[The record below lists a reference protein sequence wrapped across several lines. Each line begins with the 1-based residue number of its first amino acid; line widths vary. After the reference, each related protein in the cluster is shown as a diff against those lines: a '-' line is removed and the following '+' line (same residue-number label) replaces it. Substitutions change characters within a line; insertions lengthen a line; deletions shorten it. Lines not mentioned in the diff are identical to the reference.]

1 MAVDLRH
8 GRLGK
13 CPADGVEQK
22 IGFLGQETRVWSD
35 STLMGISFKVLG
47 GKLEIPERIS
57 EFSAHDGTN
66 AAGTFLLLGLE
77 TLLLPK
83 APEVES
89 SEELNKLNDTLGFLD
104 CAVTVRLRRVTKRPN
119 DGG

>member
-1 MAVDLRH
+1 MDLRH

-22 IGFLGQETRVWSD
+22 IGFLGREARVWSD
-35 STLMGISFKVLG
+35 STLRGISFKVLG

-57 EFSAHDGTN
+57 EFSVLDGTITG
-66 AAGTFLLLGLE
+66 GTFLLPSLT

-83 APEVES
+83 VPEEES
-89 SEELNKLNDTLGFLD
+89 SEELNKLNDT
-104 CAVTVRLRRVTKRPN
+104 
-119 DGG
+119 